1 MCSSAWRVDLC
12 FRGALQESR
21 TCELLIG
28 ATQELQLS
36 LTGLIGALGVPQ
48 RSYGVPQRCP
58 KGASDLLGALR
69 GASEVP

>member
-1 MCSSAWRVDLC
+1 M
-12 FRGALQESR
+12 
-21 TCELLIG
+21 LIG